1 MELWDA
7 YDKYLCKLNVSP
19 LVRGNEIPKGSF
31 HLVSDILVKHTD
43 GTFLIMQRDYNKHL
57 GGMWEATAGGSAVI
71 GENALMCAKR
81 ELFEETGILSDLL
94 EPLGT
99 EVNVEHQTIY
109 CIFLCTTNIE
119 KECVILQKGET
130 IDYKWVTFEELLS
143 IPKKEFAT
151 VRMQKYIL
159 IKY

>member
-81 ELFEETGILSDLL
+81 ELFEETGISSDLL

-99 EVNVEHQTIY
+99 EVNVDRQTIY

-130 IDYKWVTFEELLS
+130 INYNWVAFEELLS